1 MSAARKKTPRL
12 GRPPLPKGEGRV
24 WLDKQRVAPQTLR
37 YLERTAPKAGGI
49 GRVIDAAVIA
59 LEQHRALL
67 NAGARASANK

>member
-1 MSAARKKTPRL
+1 MSAARKKKPRR
-12 GRPPLPKGEGRV
+12 GRPSLPKGEGRV
-24 WLDKQRVAPQTLR
+24 VLVAQRVAPETLR

-67 NAGARASANK
+67 NAGARS